1 MRPLPTLG
9 FAEAIKLGSSRI
21 WDFKGRSRRSEF
33 WWCML
38 LVLIANFLISQFLVF
53 LPLVSVVV
61 SIVIMFFGLAVT
73 VRRLHDT
80 GKSGWWVLISYALH
94 TGYSYY
100 VITSPLITQ
109 LLVSSNMN
117 KVIEKNMGELMMFSG
132 LSFSTA
138 IVALLVI
145 IFCLLDSTPSPNQ
158 YGESP
163 KYVAE

>member
-53 LPLVSVVV
+53 LPLASVVV

-94 TGYSYY
+94 AGYSYY

-132 LSFSTA
+132 LSFLTA